1 MHQYSFEKLEVWQNA
16 RSFVKDIYRI
26 TMNFPGNEKFG
37 ITNQIRRASTS
48 ISANIAEGTSRKTP
62 KDKLKFINISYST
75 GIEIKH
81 YFNTGEILPKP
92 TVADRLRAVK
102 QHAEWSVEWKGE
114 RTGLLEMRQ
123 HYSNY
128 FRGIPH
134 FKDFK
139 RKFLEVTTLQELE
152 SLIEETKQFY
162 EELQSSVS

>member
-75 GIEIKH
+75 GIEVIN
-81 YFNTGEILPKP
+81 FLILSLDLGFLTENQYIELREKAEKITNQLNALYNSLNNP
-92 TVADRLRAVK
+92 T
-102 QHAEWSVEWKGE
+102 
-114 RTGLLEMRQ
+114 T
-123 HYSNY
+123 
-128 FRGIPH
+128 
-134 FKDFK
+134 
-139 RKFLEVTTLQELE
+139 
-152 SLIEETKQFY
+152 
-162 EELQSSVS
+162 